1 MRESVTYLQIYF
13 AGSLGFVMY
22 NVLVGILQ
30 AVGDSRHP
38 LYYLIVSSVIN
49 LVLDLL
55 FITGF
60 HTGVGG
66 AACNRD
72 LSDRECTPLFLAAA
86 ADKGKLWIENSKNSF

>member
-1 MRESVTYLQIYF
+1 MTGVGVATFSADPAVDGYARSVMRESVTYLQIYF

-66 AACNRD
+66 AAVA
-72 LSDRECTPLFLAAA
+72 T
-86 ADKGKLWIENSKNSF
+86 

>member
-1 MRESVTYLQIYF
+1 
-13 AGSLGFVMY
+13 MY

-66 AACNRD
+66 AACQPRS
-72 LSDRECTPLFLAAA
+72 LRL
-86 ADKGKLWIENSKNSF
+86 

>member
-1 MRESVTYLQIYF
+1 
-13 AGSLGFVMY
+13 MY

-66 AACNRD
+66 AAVD
-72 LSDRECTPLFLAAA
+72 LSDCECTPLFLAAA
-86 ADKGKLWIENSKNSF
+86 ADKGKLWIEDSKNPF